1 MTELSFED
9 LAEQD
14 FDLKIAAAVD
24 RAVAAPPNKDAFDCL
39 AGAIIRLF
47 AANTRLFASCRH
59 FEARLNR
66 LAVRLDVVET
76 AALGEASPPRAVPT
90 PPKERPHP
98 RPPLPPLPDGQKR
111 PRGRRPGSGSR
122 NNAPKPNGHA

>member
-1 MTELSFED
+1 M
-9 LAEQD
+9 
-14 FDLKIAAAVD
+14 
-24 RAVAAPPNKDAFDCL
+24 
-39 AGAIIRLF
+39 
-47 AANTRLFASCRH
+47 RLFASCRH

-76 AALGEASPPRAVPT
+76 AALGEA
-90 PPKERPHP
+90 